1 MTKQLLLEEI
11 ATYPFKF
18 ESDRNICEEWLA
30 ELDLNTSLKNWDRA
44 DYWYYSMHRLANR
57 MKELPVPYA
66 ISHGL
71 YEILFPATQ

>member
-18 ESDRNICEEWLA
+18 ESDRKVSAEWLD
-30 ELDLNTSLKNWDRA
+30 ELDLNNERRNWDKA

-57 MKELPVPYA
+57 LKELPVPYE
-66 ISHGL
+66 ISSGL
-71 YEILFPATQ
+71 FQILFPAP